1 MEITFFLFLV
11 WEGENRE
18 NVFEKRE
25 KENRNVLMVE
35 HPNI

>member
-11 WEGENRE
+11 WEGK

-35 HPNI
+35 HPNV

>member
-1 MEITFFLFLV
+1 MEITFFLFLIR
-11 WEGENRE
+11 ERE

-35 HPNI
+35 HPNV

>member
-1 MEITFFLFLV
+1 MEIMFFLFLV
-11 WEGENRE
+11 RERE

-35 HPNI
+35 HPNV

>member
-11 WEGENRE
+11 WERE

-35 HPNI
+35 HPNV

>member
-11 WEGENRE
+11 REGE
-18 NVFEKRE
+18 NVFEKRK

-35 HPNI
+35 HPNV

>member
-11 WEGENRE
+11 RERE

-35 HPNI
+35 HPNV